1 LSGRRAVDVAEFRAP
16 DLLATVLL
24 DFLSG
29 NSVIDDHR
37 VVVATN
43 VHALTAGHL
52 DVAIANETLGLIARQ
67 SMMIKVVITET
78 VPGRRIPG
86 RCADAKPDTD
96 GRAAIDPRETH
107 VGAPSAFRRQRSPA
121 AVARGAAPS
130 DPGRSPVITRIPYPT
145 EAGMLMP
152 AAIMVR
158 SPAPS
163 VGRVPIP
170 TRIGPQPRSTVAVGL
185 PCRVCHR
192 GRRAPAP
199 SVARDFHPTAIGGE

>member
-1 LSGRRAVDVAEFRAP
+1 MSGRRAVDVAEFRAP

-29 NSVIDDHR
+29 NPVIDNHR
-37 VVVATN
+37 VVVATD

-52 DVAIANETLGLIARQ
+52 DVAIANETLGLMAWQ

-130 DPGRSPVITRIPYPT
+130 DPGRSPVITRIPHPT

-152 AAIMVR
+152 AAIMIR
-158 SPAPS
+158 CPAPS

-170 TRIGPQPRSTVAVGL
+170 TRIGPQPRSTVAIGL

>member
-37 VVVATN
+37 VVVATD

-52 DVAIANETLGLIARQ
+52 DVAIANETLGLMARQ

-86 RCADAKPDTD
+86 RCADAKSDTD
-96 GRAAIDPRETH
+96 GRAAIDP
-107 VGAPSAFRRQRSPA
+107 
-121 AVARGAAPS
+121 
-130 DPGRSPVITRIPYPT
+130 
-145 EAGMLMP
+145 
-152 AAIMVR
+152 
-158 SPAPS
+158 
-163 VGRVPIP
+163 
-170 TRIGPQPRSTVAVGL
+170 
-185 PCRVCHR
+185 
-192 GRRAPAP
+192 
-199 SVARDFHPTAIGGE
+199 